1 MEQNFWQRNMK
12 WLIIVGVIAIVLI
25 WGVSRYNSFINLNEN
40 VTKQWAQVDNQLQ
53 RRYDLIPNL
62 VSTVKGVA
70 KQEQDVFLKIAEA
83 RTKYSGATNSD
94 GKAQAATQMESALS
108 RLLVIVENY
117 PVLQSSK
124 AYQDL
129 MVSLEGTENRV
140 AVERGKYNELVQ
152 QINAG
157 VKYFPSSIIAK
168 MGGFTAREYFNVPD
182 VAKVNPKVDFA
193 Q

>member
-1 MEQNFWQRNMK
+1 MEQNFLQRNMK
-12 WLIIVGVIAIVLI
+12 WIVIVGIIAIVLI
-25 WGVSRYNSFINLNEN
+25 WGVSRYNSFIKLNEN
-40 VTKQWAQVDNQLQ
+40 VTKQCAQVDNQLQ

-62 VSTVKGVA
+62 VSTVQGVA
-70 KQEQDVFLKIAEA
+70 KQEKDVFLKIAEA
-83 RTKYSGATNSD
+83 RASYAGAKTSD
-94 GKAQAATQMESALS
+94 AKAQAATQVESSLA

-124 AYQDL
+124 AFQDL
-129 MVSLEGTENRV
+129 MVSLEGTENRL
-140 AVERGKYNELVQ
+140 AVERGKYNELVA

-168 MGGFTAREYFNVPD
+168 IAGIHAREYFNVTEE
-182 VAKVNPKVDFA
+182 AKVNPKVDFA

>member
-1 MEQNFWQRNMK
+1 MEQNFLQRNMK
-12 WLIIVGVIAIVLI
+12 WLVIVGIIAIVLI
-25 WGVSRYNSFINLNEN
+25 LAVSKYNSFINLNEN

-70 KQEQDVFLKIAEA
+70 KQEQDVFGKIADA
-83 RTKYSGATNSD
+83 RANYAGAKTSD
-94 GKAQAATQMESALS
+94 AKAQAAMQMESALG
-108 RLLVIVENY
+108 RLLVITENY
-117 PVLQSSK
+117 PTLQSSK
-124 AYQDL
+124 SFQDL

-152 QINAG
+152 KINAG

-168 MGGFTAREYFNVPD
+168 MAGFTAHEYFNVAEE
-182 VAKVNPKVDFA
+182 VKVNPKVDFA

>member
-1 MEQNFWQRNMK
+1 MEQNFLQKNMK
-12 WLIIVGVIAIVLI
+12 KVVIVGIIAIVLI
-25 WGVSRYNSFINLNEN
+25 WGVSKYNNFINLNEN

-62 VSTVKGVA
+62 VSTVKGIS
-70 KQEQDVFLKIAEA
+70 KQEQTVFGQIADA
-83 RTKYSGATNSD
+83 RTRYSGATSSD
-94 GKAQAATQMESALS
+94 GKAMAATQMEGALS
-108 RLLVIVENY
+108 RLMVIVENY
-117 PVLQSSK
+117 PSLQSSK
-124 AYQDL
+124 SYQDL
-129 MVSLEGTENRV
+129 MISLEGTENRV

-168 MGGFTAREYFNVPD
+168 MAGIHSREYFNVSD
-182 VAKVNPKVDFA
+182 SVKVNPKVDFT